1 MFCVSFSF
9 VILTAMDLFVRVSLQ
24 KFQLRVFSFT
34 IKQFQQIIRVGSSSV
49 WLAQELQLL
58 LQTEYINKHLRTN
71 NSPWCR
77 SLS

>member
-9 VILTAMDLFVRVSLQ
+9 VIPTAMDLFGRVSLQ